1 MKYSHFMWLLEFLL
15 ESTCS
20 SVNIFYRTDIHINI
34 AICLGESD
42 VAEAVIEESEAQGQ
56 YAHQFLED
64 VRLSFPQ
71 VT

>member
-1 MKYSHFMWLLEFLL
+1 
-15 ESTCS
+15 
-20 SVNIFYRTDIHINI
+20 
-34 AICLGESD
+34 

-56 YAHQFLED
+56 SARQFLED